1 MVKAYTTH
9 DLYRWREG
17 TIGFGWF
24 NNANDIQKN
33 DKKVLILKVIILVFI
48 LKTNHFL
55 AIKSTNTM
63 CHVY

>member
-33 DKKVLILKVIILVFI
+33 DKKVLIHSQ
-48 LKTNHFL
+48 N
-55 AIKSTNTM
+55 
-63 CHVY
+63 